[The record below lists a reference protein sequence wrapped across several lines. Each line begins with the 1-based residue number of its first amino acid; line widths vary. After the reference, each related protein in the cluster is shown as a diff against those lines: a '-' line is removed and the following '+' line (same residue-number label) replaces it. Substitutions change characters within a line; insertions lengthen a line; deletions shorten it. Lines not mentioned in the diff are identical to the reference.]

1 LCVNPKI
8 WAQFG
13 VFCVILPPISHYW
26 KEQTTKIT
34 VMKNFNLLKT
44 FMLVS
49 FLMPAFLVNAQSK
62 LDKEVLMTIGD
73 RPVTV
78 KEFTDVYYKNNL
90 KSEVIEKKSVDE
102 YLDLFVNFRMKVM
115 EAEALKLDTSA
126 KFQKELAGY
135 RKQLAKPFMSS
146 DDITDELLQEAY
158 QRKLK
163 DIRASH
169 ILIRCDK
176 HALPSDTLK
185 AYNKALDIRK
195 RAMKGEDFGDLAV
208 RYSEDPSAKDMK
220 ATEQSP
226 ARKGNRGDLGY
237 FTVFD
242 MVYPFETGAYNT
254 KEGEI
259 SMPVRSDFGYHIIK
273 VQSVSDAMG
282 TIQAAHIFL
291 QLPFDAS
298 AEDEAAMKQKADN
311 IYKELMDQ
319 EGKNWTEAV
328 KQYTDDRA
336 TISRAGAL
344 SNFTVSRIV
353 PEFIEVCKSLEIN
366 EIAKP
371 VRTMYGYH
379 IIKLLGKTGV
389 DTFEKEA
396 ANLSERIEK
405 DMRSKKSEELV
416 LNQIKKEYKF
426 KANDKNI
433 EAFMVTVD
441 SSILKKEYEP
451 AADVDMNATLF
462 TIDGHPTKVS
472 DFVGYVKEKQTM
484 QKYVT
489 PATYA
494 YQLYETF
501 ANEKMMDYAD
511 SHLEDKYPEFKT
523 MVQEYRDGIL
533 LFDLMDREVWDKAVK
548 DTTGLQQFHSRNA
561 EKYMWNDR
569 VFATIITVTRPES
582 LPKVKELIDNGT
594 HLDSLRNVLVRDS
607 INYAYVRKGYYQEGE
622 NQYVDQTEWK
632 VGTVHEIPSTVDQ
645 STVIVCIRE
654 LRGPEQKTLKEAKGL
669 VTSDYQVELEKNWM
683 ETLHKKYP
691 VTINEKVLD
700 KVRKLY
706 Q

>member
-1 LCVNPKI
+1 MKKNS
-8 WAQFG
+8 
-13 VFCVILPPISHYW
+13 IL
-26 KEQTTKIT
+26 KLF
-34 VMKNFNLLKT
+34 VLAAFA
-44 FMLVS
+44 
-49 FLMPAFLVNAQSK
+49 MPALFAQAQSK
-62 LDKEVLMTIGD
+62 LDKEVLMTIGNEKI
-73 RPVTV
+73 TV
-78 KEFTDVYYKNNL
+78 KDFTDVYYKNNL

-115 EAEALKLDTSA
+115 EAEALQLDTSA
-126 KFQKELAGY
+126 KFKRELAGY

-146 DDITDELLQEAY
+146 DDISDELLQEAY

-185 AYNKALDIRK
+185 AYNKAIDIRK
-195 RAMKGEDFGDLAV
+195 KALKGEDFGDLAV
-208 RYSEDPSAKDMK
+208 RYSDDPSAKDTK
-220 ATEQSP
+220 ATAETP
-226 ARKGNRGDLGY
+226 ARKGNHGDLGY

-259 SMPVRSDFGYHIIK
+259 SMPVRSDFGYHLIK
-273 VQSVSDAMG
+273 VQSVTDALG

-298 AEDEAAMKQKADN
+298 AEDEAATKQKADN

-319 EGKNWTEAV
+319 EGKNWNAAV
-328 KQYTDDRA
+328 TQYTDDRG
-336 TISRAGAL
+336 TVSRGGAL

-379 IIKLLGKTGV
+379 IIKLLNKTGV
-389 DTFEKEA
+389 GSFEKESKS
-396 ANLSERIEK
+396 LSERIEK
-405 DMRSKKSEELV
+405 DMRSKKSEEVV
-416 LNQIKKEYKF
+416 LKQIRKEYNF

-433 EAFMVTVD
+433 EAFMATVD
-441 SSILKKEYEP
+441 STILNAAYVP
-451 AADVDMNATLF
+451 APNADMDAILF
-462 TIDGHPTKVS
+462 TIDGQAYKVK
-472 DFVGYVKEKQTM
+472 DFVTYIDKKQTR

-494 YQLYETF
+494 YQLYE
-501 ANEKMMDYAD
+501 AYSNETMMDYAD
-511 SHLEDKYPEFKT
+511 AHLEEKYPEFKT
-523 MVQEYRDGIL
+523 MVEEYRDGIL
-533 LFDLMDREVWDKAVK
+533 LFDLMDREVWTKAVK
-548 DTTGLQQFHSRNA
+548 DTTGLKEFHERNA
-561 EKYMWNDR
+561 DKYMWDDR
-569 VFATIITVTRPES
+569 VLATIITVARAES
-582 LPKVKELIDNGT
+582 LPKVKALLEAGT
-594 HLDSLRNVLVRDS
+594 PLDSLRTAISRDS
-607 INYAYVRKGYYQEGE
+607 INYAYVRKGFFQKGD
-622 NQYVDQTEWK
+622 NQFVDQTEWK
-632 VGTVHEIPSTVDQ
+632 AGVINEIPSTVDQ

-654 LRGPEQKTLKEAKGL
+654 VRQPEQKTLREAKGL
-669 VTSDYQVELEKNWM
+669 VTSDYQMELEEQWM
-683 ETLHKKYP
+683 EALHKKYP
-691 VTINEKVLD
+691 VSIDEKVLD